1 MASRSHFYL
10 NFFAKMDRDYL
21 TTFMMLVT
29 LSVIF
34 IVNDDSFARKEFV
47 F

>member
-1 MASRSHFYL
+1 
-10 NFFAKMDRDYL
+10 MDRHYP

-29 LSVIF
+29 LSDIF

>member
-1 MASRSHFYL
+1 
-10 NFFAKMDRDYL
+10 MDRDYV
-21 TTFMMLVT
+21 TTFMVLVT

-34 IVNDDSFARKEFV
+34 IVNDDSFAQKEFV

>member
-1 MASRSHFYL
+1 
-10 NFFAKMDRDYL
+10 MDRDYL
-21 TTFMMLVT
+21 TTFMVLVT

-34 IVNDDSFARKEFV
+34 IINDDSFAQKEFV